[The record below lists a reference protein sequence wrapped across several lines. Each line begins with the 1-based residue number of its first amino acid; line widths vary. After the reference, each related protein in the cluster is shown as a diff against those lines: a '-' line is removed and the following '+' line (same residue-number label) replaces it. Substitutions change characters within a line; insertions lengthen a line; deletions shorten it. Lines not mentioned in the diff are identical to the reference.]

1 MQTDDDI
8 FSENTTFQQANRFYT
23 SKEEEL
29 RVVIDELERDLRSAD
44 PSREQ
49 AAREKLVT
57 EICPELGSL
66 REYVVLN
73 YTAVVKAVKKSNKNL
88 GQNIHAVQLLAGEP
102 IFCSL
107 GLAKL
112 VTRAEM
118 LTMHAAP
125 ESERKIDDFCC
136 PICDEVLSNPVILP
150 CNHRFCFK
158 CIAAATFDD
167 SSLTA
172 SLAESTTFMESAMRQ
187 VADPTTRAAESS
199 LHSANNIRPP
209 VRGRGSKCTLVRGA

>member
-1 MQTDDDI
+1 MQYNFLRANL
-8 FSENTTFQQANRFYT
+8 FSA
-23 SKEEEL
+23 L
-29 RVVIDELERDLRSAD
+29 
-44 PSREQ
+44 
-49 AAREKLVT
+49 LVW
-57 EICPELGSL
+57 PNSSL
-66 REYVVLN
+66 
-73 YTAVVKAVKKSNKNL
+73 
-88 GQNIHAVQLLAGEP
+88 VQR
-102 IFCSL
+102 CW
-107 GLAKL
+107 
-112 VTRAEM
+112 
-118 LTMHAAP
+118 TMHAAP

-150 CNHRFCFK
+150 CKHRFCFK

-209 VRGRGSKCTLVRGA
+209 VRGRGSKCTLVRGACPVCKNPTLTMNLGCVWTRSWMISSGLISLTRTLTELQERFHARFDRELG